1 MILRDSRLGSA
12 LPDSQREIVEGAQ
25 PRARANSTRL
35 MPSPSRMVWM
45 ISRERASMELS
56 VSNAYASDIRIR
68 RVFSAVEAADGA
80 SLRVQK

>member
-1 MILRDSRLGSA
+1 
-12 LPDSQREIVEGAQ
+12 
-25 PRARANSTRL
+25 
-35 MPSPSRMVWM
+35 
-45 ISRERASMELS
+45 MELS